1 MGAVPEPGVTPVK
14 RVGLICVATLGLI
27 TSAALP
33 ATAGERAPIR
43 PLFRVH
49 EALVQSAHS
58 LPQARGK
65 RLIYPEQ
72 IRGVI
77 HDYVKRELAGRA
89 VDCQVALGDPQ
100 QPITVPSG
108 TVDLQVSAARSEE
121 PLGRRVFQIHLAV
134 NGRFI
139 KTVEATAD
147 VAAIVEVVVPVRS
160 IKVDEEIAVD
170 DVTTERLVLFDLKQ
184 PFATTPADVIGKA
197 AIRPLP
203 PQNAIRLTSVRRP
216 FAVHKGDRV
225 TIEAR
230 QGGLSIQTV
239 GVTKSHGE
247 LGQTITVSNVDS
259 GKDLRATVVAPG
271 VVRVSF

>member
-1 MGAVPEPGVTPVK
+1 MN
-14 RVGLICVATLGLI
+14 RLSFLSVATIGLV
-27 TSAALP
+27 TSAVLP
-33 ATAGERAPIR
+33 AMAGERAPVR
-43 PLFRVH
+43 PLFQVQ
-49 EALVQSAHS
+49 EAVAH
-58 LPQARGK
+58 PTPGFPKARAK

-77 HDYVKRELAGRA
+77 HDYVKRELSGRA

-100 QPITVPSG
+100 QPIVVPSG
-108 TVDLQVSAARSEE
+108 TVDLQVSAGRSDDS
-121 PLGRRVFQIHLAV
+121 LGRRVFQIHLVV

-139 KTVEATAD
+139 KTVDATAD
-147 VAAIVEVVVPVRS
+147 VAAIVEVVVPVRP
-160 IKVDEEIAVD
+160 IRVDEEISAD

-184 PFATTPADVIGKA
+184 PFATSLADVIGKA
-197 AIRPLP
+197 AVRPLP
-203 PQNAIRLTSVRRP
+203 PQNAIRTTSVRRP

-259 GKDLRATVVAPG
+259 GKELRATVVAPG

>member
-1 MGAVPEPGVTPVK
+1 
-14 RVGLICVATLGLI
+14 
-27 TSAALP
+27 
-33 ATAGERAPIR
+33 
-43 PLFRVH
+43 VH

>member
-1 MGAVPEPGVTPVK
+1 MN
-14 RVGLICVATLGLI
+14 RVGLISIVTLSLATS
-27 TSAALP
+27 TVLP
-33 ATAGERAPIR
+33 ASAGERTPVR

-49 EALVQSAHS
+49 EVLVHSAQALPH
-58 LPQARGK
+58 ARGK

-72 IRGVI
+72 LQGVI
-77 HDYVKRELAGRA
+77 HDFVKRELAGRA
-89 VDCQVALGDPQ
+89 ADCQVVLGEPQ
-100 QPITVPSG
+100 QPIAIPAG
-108 TVDLQVSAARSEE
+108 TLDIQVGGARSGE
-121 PLGRRVFQIHLAV
+121 PLGRRVFQVHLTV

-139 KTVEATAD
+139 KTIDATAD
-147 VAAIVEVVVPVRS
+147 VAALVDVVVPVRA
-160 IKVDEEIAVD
+160 IKADEEIAVD
-170 DVTTERLVLFDLKQ
+170 DVSTERIVLFDLKQ
-184 PFATTPADVIGKA
+184 PFATNPADVIGKA
-197 AIRPLP
+197 ASRPLP

-216 FAVHKGDRV
+216 FAVRKGDRV

>member
-1 MGAVPEPGVTPVK
+1 MN
-14 RVGLICVATLGLI
+14 RVGLITVVTLSLAIGMV
-27 TSAALP
+27 LP
-33 ATAGERAPIR
+33 VSAGERTPVR

-49 EALVQSAHS
+49 EALVHSAQAQPH
-58 LPQARGK
+58 ARGK

-72 IRGVI
+72 LRGVI
-77 HDYVKRELAGRA
+77 HDFVKRELAGRA
-89 VDCQVALGDPQ
+89 ADCQVMLGEPQ
-100 QPITVPSG
+100 EPIVVPAG
-108 TVDLQVSAARSEE
+108 TLDLQVGGGRSDE

-139 KTVEATAD
+139 KTVDATAD
-147 VAAIVEVVVPVRS
+147 VAALVDVVVPVRA

-170 DVTTERLVLFDLKQ
+170 DVTIERIVLFDLKQ
-184 PFATTPADVIGKA
+184 PFATNPADVIGKA

-216 FAVHKGDRV
+216 FAVRKGDRV

-247 LGQTITVSNVDS
+247 VGQTITVSNVDS

>member
-1 MGAVPEPGVTPVK
+1 MN
-14 RVGLICVATLGLI
+14 RFGLLSVATLSLVM
-27 TSAALP
+27 SSVPP
-33 ATAGERAPIR
+33 AMAGERSSTR
-43 PLFRVH
+43 PPFQIH
-49 EALVQSAHS
+49 EAFAHTTHS
-58 LPQARGK
+58 IPQARGK

-77 HDYVKRELAGRA
+77 HDFVKRELAGRA
-89 VDCQVALGDPQ
+89 VDYQVALGDPQ
-100 QPITVPSG
+100 QPIAVPSG
-108 TVDLQVSAARSEE
+108 TVDLQVSAARSDES
-121 PLGRRVFQIHLAV
+121 LGRRVFQIHLAV

-139 KTVEATAD
+139 KTIDATAD
-147 VAAIVEVVVPVRS
+147 VAAIVEVVVPVRP
-160 IKVDEEIAVD
+160 IKVDEQIESD
-170 DVTTERLVLFDLKQ
+170 DVTTERIVLYDLKQ
-184 PFATTPADVIGKA
+184 PFVTNLAEVIGKA

-203 PQNAIRLTSVRRP
+203 PQNAIRMTSLRRP

-259 GKDLRATVVAPG
+259 GKELRATVVAPG

>member
-58 LPQARGK
+58 LPQAHGK

-77 HDYVKRELAGRA
+77 HDYMKRELAGRA

>member
-1 MGAVPEPGVTPVK
+1 MT
-14 RVGLICVATLGLI
+14 RLSLLSVATISLV
-27 TSAALP
+27 TSAVLP
-33 ATAGERAPIR
+33 AMAGERAPVR
-43 PLFRVH
+43 PLFQ
-49 EALVQSAHS
+49 VQGAVAHNTQGF
-58 LPQARGK
+58 PQSRGK

-72 IRGVI
+72 IHGVI
-77 HDYVKRELAGRA
+77 HDFVKRELAGRA
-89 VDCQVALGDPQ
+89 VDCQVAIGDPQ
-100 QPITVPSG
+100 QPIVVPSG
-108 TVDLQVSAARSEE
+108 AVDLQVSAGRSDE

-139 KTVEATAD
+139 KTIDATAD

-160 IKVDEEIAVD
+160 IKVDEEIAAD
-170 DVTTERLVLFDLKQ
+170 DVTTERIVLYDLTQ
-184 PFATTPADVIGKA
+184 PFVTSPAEVIGQA

-203 PQNAIRLTSVRRP
+203 PQNAIRTTSVRRP

-259 GKDLRATVVAPG
+259 GKELRATVVAPG
-271 VVRVSF
+271 VVRVTF

>member
-1 MGAVPEPGVTPVK
+1 MSTV
-14 RVGLICVATLGLI
+14 
-27 TSAALP
+27 LP
-33 ATAGERAPIR
+33 AMAGERASTR
-43 PLFRVH
+43 PQFQIH
-49 EALVQSAHS
+49 EAFAHPTHS

-77 HDYVKRELAGRA
+77 HDFVKRELAGRA

-100 QPITVPSG
+100 QPIVVPSG
-108 TVDLQVSAARSEE
+108 AVDLQVSAARSDES
-121 PLGRRVFQIHLAV
+121 LGRRVFQIHLAV

-139 KTVEATAD
+139 KTIDATAD
-147 VAAIVEVVVPVRS
+147 VAAIVEVVVPVRP
-160 IKVDEEIAVD
+160 IKVDEQIESD
-170 DVTTERLVLFDLKQ
+170 DVTTERIVLYDLKQ
-184 PFATTPADVIGKA
+184 PFVTHLAEVIGKA

-203 PQNAIRLTSVRRP
+203 PQNAIRMTALRRP

-225 TIEAR
+225 MIEAR

-259 GKDLRATVVAPG
+259 GKELRATVVAPG